1 VGTSK
6 PKPFFSF
13 GITPDFRI
21 TVKVFNPEK
30 SKVIQK
36 QNYKTF
42 EPQSR
47 EGRKGNSKAL
57 GVGVNQNQ
65 GHFTVPKSG
74 PKG

>member
-6 PKPFFSF
+6 PKPFFSL

-36 QNYKTF
+36 KNYKTF
-42 EPQSR
+42 EPQPEVLLDVVCWLHNKLTAS
-47 EGRKGNSKAL
+47 
-57 GVGVNQNQ
+57 
-65 GHFTVPKSG
+65 
-74 PKG
+74 